1 MLLLLAV
8 NLLNCKSVL
17 GMQVLMLL
25 RTNTVNVNGVC
36 ATINCNGLFLIST
49 VKFVKTELHSLSVSP
64 FDIFNVLQ

>member
-1 MLLLLAV
+1 
-8 NLLNCKSVL
+8 
-17 GMQVLMLL
+17 MLL